1 MESKKPQIYLTNK
14 NSHNKFMLHTIQ
26 IYSIFY
32 YITYSIG
39 L

>member
-14 NSHNKFMLHTIQ
+14 NSHKFMLHKIQ
-26 IYSIFY
+26 VYSIFY